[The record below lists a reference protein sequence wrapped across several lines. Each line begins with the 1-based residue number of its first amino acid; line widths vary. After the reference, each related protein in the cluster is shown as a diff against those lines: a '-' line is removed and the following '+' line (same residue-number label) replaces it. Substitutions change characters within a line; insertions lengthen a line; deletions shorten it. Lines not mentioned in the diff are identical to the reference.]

1 MTILFSTNNF
11 LSLYYTINNN
21 SNKYHR
27 MIRAIIYLI
36 INKGEDKNLIT
47 LSLYNLYKHL
57 INGNELINFKQFI
70 YDKQLEF
77 NITNLN
83 KHYSN
88 LIIYEI
94 LTKIYNNT

>member
-1 MTILFSTNNF
+1 MTVLFSTSNF
-11 LSLYYTINNN
+11 LPLYYIINND

-36 INKGEDKNLIT
+36 INKGEDKKLIA

-57 INGNELINFKQFI
+57 INGDELINLRQFI
-70 YDKQLEF
+70 YDEQLEF